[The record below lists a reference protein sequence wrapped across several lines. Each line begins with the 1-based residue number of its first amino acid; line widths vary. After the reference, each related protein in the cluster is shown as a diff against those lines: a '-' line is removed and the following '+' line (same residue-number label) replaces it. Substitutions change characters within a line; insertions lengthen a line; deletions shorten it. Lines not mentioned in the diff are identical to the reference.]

1 MGDETVHSCQACGAS
16 VYPEHIEKGIAGYL
30 GGRMLCPHCFAEV
43 KQSLGT
49 TPTAA
54 HSEALDEVHDEEAL
68 KPIAFDAGANQSG
81 ASDAGHSTAIHGFSG
96 DSLASAATALL
107 DEAKY
112 TRPLNPAGHGATR
125 CRTFH
130 AKLNDSAVAFM
141 NDQLNSWVDSHPE
154 INIKFATSTIG
165 VFEGKH
171 RDPNLIV
178 TVFY

>member
-1 MGDETVHSCQACGAS
+1 MTDENVNSCQACGAS
-16 VYPEHIEKGIAGYL
+16 VYPEHIDKGIAGYL

-43 KQSLGT
+43 KESLGT
-49 TPTAA
+49 GHAVA
-54 HSEALDEVHDEEAL
+54 HSDAVDEVHDEEAL
-68 KPIAFDAGANQSG
+68 KPIAFVDAKPANM
-81 ASDAGHSTAIHGFSG
+81 AVAGHSTAIHGFSG
-96 DSLASAATALL
+96 DSLASAAAGIL
-107 DEAKY
+107 DESRY
-112 TRPLNPAGHGATR
+112 TRPLNPAGEAATR

-141 NDQLNSWVDSHPE
+141 NDQLNTWADSNPG

-171 RDPNLIV
+171 RDPNLII